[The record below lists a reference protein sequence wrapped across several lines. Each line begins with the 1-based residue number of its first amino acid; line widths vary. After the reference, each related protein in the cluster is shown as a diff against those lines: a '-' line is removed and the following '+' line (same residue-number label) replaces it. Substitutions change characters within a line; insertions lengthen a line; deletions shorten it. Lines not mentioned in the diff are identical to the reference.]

1 MNRYRIKEFREQ
13 SKLTQEELADK
24 SGVSRSLIS
33 QLETGKRKRR
43 QKKGSR
49 VYIAPK
55 PHIKPATLKLKD
67 KAINNI
73 KKHIIGGK

>member
-33 QLETGKRKRR
+33 
-43 QKKGSR
+43 
-49 VYIAPK
+49 
-55 PHIKPATLKLKD
+55 
-67 KAINNI
+67 
-73 KKHIIGGK
+73 